1 LQCASEKKTKLQH
14 MPAKRGVKAMAGT
27 RRSRSASASAADSG
41 DARGG
46 AAAAR
51 PLVHQPSPP
60 ASEALPVRTLDAAAE
75 PRAVVDA
82 APVRA
87 EAAAQRS
94 LQLPAEFPRVSRDV
108 ALQQLGALARL
119 THYQV
124 PTETLVVL
132 DRHVRTLRDVFGR
145 PVDKSEVPNL
155 ALATT
160 PGAGKTAL
168 LRYLQQTADTVRY
181 GAELHSDTNWL
192 AKGWGAPRSAAVK
205 NAAQSV
211 PALRHVFVGYATFKQ
226 GSDTSFDPTIDT
238 EATIQR
244 RCAWRILHD
253 AGLVP
258 EWSPSFDLD
267 LAQAAKALRAKIS
280 AAKGCTPGE
289 VAIVF
294 LLDDVTD
301 VAEGPRRV
309 LLDAIA
315 AWQQQELA
323 DARPS
328 LFGVTGFMLFE
339 LGEPWVKCSRPIAA
353 LPLPPL

>member
-1 LQCASEKKTKLQH
+1 
-14 MPAKRGVKAMAGT
+14 
-27 RRSRSASASAADSG
+27 
-41 DARGG
+41 
-46 AAAAR
+46 
-51 PLVHQPSPP
+51 
-60 ASEALPVRTLDAAAE
+60 
-75 PRAVVDA
+75 VVIDA

-87 EAAAQRS
+87 LVAADASAIAAAKRGVDQAAADVAQATADVQDAQAQEGPAAATQRS
-94 LQLPAEFPRVSRDV
+94 FELPAEFPRVAPDV
-108 ALQQLGALARL
+108 SLRQLGALARL
-119 THYQV
+119 KRFEV
-124 PTETLVVL
+124 PTQTLEVL
-132 DRHVRTLRDVFGR
+132 DRHVRTLRDVFAR
-145 PVDKSEVPNL
+145 PVDKSEIPNL
-155 ALATT
+155 AVATT

-168 LRYLQQTADTVRY
+168 LRYLQQTADTVRS
-181 GAELHSDTNWL
+181 GAELQSDTNWL
-192 AKGWGAPRSAAVK
+192 AKGWNAPRAGVSDV
-205 NAAQSV
+205 AQSV
-211 PALRHVFVGYATFKQ
+211 PALRQVFVGYATFKQ
-226 GSDTSFDPTIDT
+226 GSDTSFDPLIDT
-238 EATIQR
+238 EVTIQR

-280 AAKGCTPGE
+280 VAKGCTPGE

-328 LFGVTGFMLFE
+328 LFGVTGFMLFH

-353 LPLPPL
+353 LPLLPLVELPRELAAELADDAQLDRS